1 MLLLLSILWWC
12 RECKWPKSVILALTP
27 VSQFYTC
34 VSIFW
39 RNPPS
44 ALVSNHYPGSWV
56 NSQPQYEVEKKKK
69 KKTKSHQLSSWSR
82 LSVAGRPRAGSI
94 QGPGCQPC
102 LYRLTVPPLVSAT
115 YSLKQLNY
123 LLTKTTLKLSIED
136 IIQNSITILKMC
148 QVIFLLMVLLLF

>member
-1 MLLLLSILWWC
+1 MTKICDSGSDPCQPVLYLCLYLLEKSTLSLGIKSLSWILSEFTTTIQS
-12 RECKWPKSVILALTP
+12 RK
-27 VSQFYTC
+27 
-34 VSIFW
+34 
-39 RNPPS
+39 N
-44 ALVSNHYPGSWV
+44 
-56 NSQPQYEVEKKKK
+56 KKNK

-115 YSLKQLNY
+115 YSWKQLNY